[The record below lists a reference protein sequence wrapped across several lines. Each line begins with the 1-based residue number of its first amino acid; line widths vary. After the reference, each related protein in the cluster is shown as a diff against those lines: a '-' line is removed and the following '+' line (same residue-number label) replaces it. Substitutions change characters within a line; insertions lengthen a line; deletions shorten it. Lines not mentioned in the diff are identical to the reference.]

1 MRLLSRVVLTFGV
14 LALVVAVAP
23 AQQQGGRG
31 RGGFGGI
38 GALLDNKD
46 VQKELNLT
54 DDQIEKAKKVAT
66 DVREKHQD
74 DFAKLRD
81 VPMEERFQ
89 KMMALGKEVTD
100 ETLKGLGDT
109 LKPEQTKRLKQV
121 LLQQQVQSPFGGGP
135 SVFLTPD
142 VEEALKLTDKQKDDL
157 KTMAEDYRKDVREAF
172 QNAQGGDRQEAAKK
186 MASMRKEAMDNA
198 LKVLDDKQKATWE
211 ELNGKPVDFPLGGFG
226 GGRRPRDN
234 Q

>member
-1 MRLLSRVVLTFGV
+1 MRLLSRVVLTLGV

-38 GALLDNKD
+38 GALLDSKD

-54 DDQIEKAKKVAT
+54 DDQVEKAKKVAT
-66 DVREKHQD
+66 EVREKHQD

-109 LKPEQTKRLKQV
+109 LKPEQTKRLKQL

-157 KTMAEDYRKDVREAF
+157 KTMAEDFRKDVREAF
-172 QNAQGGDRQEAAKK
+172 QGAGQGGDRQELAKK

-211 ELNGKPVDFPLGGFG
+211 ELTGKPVDFPLSGFG
-226 GGRRPRDN
+226 GRRQRDN